1 MAKTIHEP
9 SVSPHYV
16 FRQENQA
23 NVGECTFTYQPNFFS
38 KKEIQSI
45 EDYVKTINFK
55 QSEVGSGHGSVQKQK
70 RNSKTGWIS
79 YNLETQWMYDKIFGA
94 ACNNIWGLD
103 VTGIHDAIQYTIYPA
118 ETETMFYGAHRDL
131 GPGQFW
137 RKVSMTIQLTDPDDF
152 EGGGLQVED
161 PGGNNEWV
169 DTPHHDRGDMIMFP
183 SFMRHQALPVTKGTR
198 KCLVIWISGPP
209 LK

>member
-45 EDYVKTINFK
+45 EEYVKTIKFT
-55 QSEVGSGHGSVQKQK
+55 QSEVGAGHGSVQKQK

-118 ETETMFYGAHRDL
+118 ETENMFYSAHRDL

-152 EGGGLQVED
+152 EGGGLQVEH
-161 PGGNNEWV
+161 PGGSEEWM
-169 DTPHHDRGDMIMFP
+169 DTPHNDRGDMIMFP